1 MSEKHDLAVLCSLL
15 DRPIAEFVESE
26 PFKKLEQETDVIRH
40 IEPFGLPEI
49 KRLICC
55 SELLAIQEWA
65 EKYTEARKLYA
76 NGMDFD
82 VLSLLLKYNDVRD
95 FEKKILACVDE
106 SILERINAY
115 FKKIETEKEQAKK
128 ERSSL
133 KGKITKAKKKLAE
146 ETSQEVSAEELNT
159 AVIDGGEVDA
169 DDNPTLEMVAPQ
181 TKSDDE
187 IRVEK
192 LSQIISEREKF
203 LKIYTKHASRTEAF
217 LYQMKNIEAINAQRQ
232 KAYKAIDEI
241 KPPVEEEF
249 LCHYIQSGKLS
260 AEEEKS
266 LRNYG
271 FLQRFIELFDKV
283 SYWNLAFPVLARLYS
298 DNAIDLE
305 SDLIAKFIGTHGGLL
320 AEYLKVKYSEVPDY
334 LEDTE
339 NRVFLEY
346 SIKGTVAG
354 SNEYAEWWNSI
365 SRAADWRIVLETAE
379 EIIDDSVL
387 KVAVK
392 LMHHVNGSSMDAF
405 MELLQSEQSEAFRIT
420 PAEFIIEFVGQE
432 APEQRDLVRGYIRR
446 ADQNVRK
453 LQRRV
458 AIKERE
464 INRHTQELFSAL
476 YQPLEQLE
484 QLAVNLRLSDGE
496 IKCSL
501 VAGHVIN
508 ALADLRESLSALGL
522 DTVDEVEAWRKQ
534 SFVEY
539 DPEKHRMPSTIGSV
553 GEQVKLQTLGF
564 AYTDD
569 EGNKKIRAAE
579 VYIPVPVEEQPE
591 KVSGIKVS
599 EQNHQN
605 HISDTTH
612 TKKKKGYPKNG
623 SVVKKPKKFT
633 QSQKGKKK

>member
-1 MSEKHDLAVLCSLL
+1 MSEKHDLAVLFSLL

-55 SELLAIQEWA
+55 SDLLAVQEWA
-65 EKYTEARKLYA
+65 EKYAEARKLYA
-76 NGMDFD
+76 SGMDFD
-82 VLSLLLKYNDVRD
+82 VLSLLIKYKDATE

-106 SILERINAY
+106 SILGRINA
-115 FKKIETEKEQAKK
+115 FFEKTTTEKEQAKK

-133 KGKITKAKKKLAE
+133 KGKITKAKKKLVE
-146 ETSQEVSAEELNT
+146 ETSQEASAEESNT
-159 AVIDGGEVDA
+159 AVNDGSEVA
-169 DDNPTLEMVAPQ
+169 AGDNTTLEMAAPE

-192 LSQIISEREKF
+192 LNKIISERENF
-203 LKIYTKHASRTEAF
+203 LKFYTKHASRTEAY
-217 LYQMKNIEAINAQRQ
+217 LNQAKDIEVMDAQRQ

-249 LCHYIQSGKLS
+249 LCHYIRSGELS
-260 AEEEKS
+260 AEEEEA

-271 FLQRFIELFDKV
+271 FLQRFIELFDKA
-283 SYWNLAFPVLARLYS
+283 SYRDVAFPVLAKMYS

-305 SDLIAKFIGTHGGLL
+305 SDLIAKFISAHSRLL
-320 AEYLKVKYSEVPDY
+320 AEYLEEQYSEVPAY

-354 SNEYAEWWNSI
+354 SNEYATWWNRI
-365 SRAADWRIVLETAE
+365 SRAADWKIILEVAE
-379 EIIDDSVL
+379 EIIDDSLL

-392 LMHHVNGSSMDAF
+392 LMHHVSGSGMDAF
-405 MELLQSEQSEAFRIT
+405 MELLQSERAEVFRIT
-420 PAEFIIEFVGQE
+420 PAEFIIELVGEE
-432 APEQRDLVRGYIRR
+432 APEQRDLVRGYIRS

-458 AIKERE
+458 AVKERE
-464 INRHTQELFSAL
+464 INRHSQELFSAL

-522 DTVDEVEAWRKQ
+522 DTADEVAAWRRQ

-539 DPEKHRMPSTIGSV
+539 DPEKHRMPSTIGSA

-569 EGNKKIRAAE
+569 EGNNKIRAAE
-579 VYIPVPVEEQPE
+579 VYIPAPVEVQSE
-591 KVSGIKVS
+591 KVSRIKAS
-599 EQNHQN
+599 EQNQQKHVA
-605 HISDTTH
+605 DTTPS
-612 TKKKKGYPKNG
+612 KKKKGYPKNG
-623 SVVKKPKKFT
+623 SVVKKPKKST

>member
-1 MSEKHDLAVLCSLL
+1 MSEKHDLAVLFSLL

-26 PFKKLEQETDVIRH
+26 PFKKLEQETDVIKH

-55 SELLAIQEWA
+55 SELLAVQEWA
-65 EKYTEARKLYA
+65 EKYAEARKLYA
-76 NGMDFD
+76 SGMDFD
-82 VLSLLLKYNDVRD
+82 VLSLLMKYKDATE
-95 FEKKILACVDE
+95 FEKRILACVDE
-106 SILERINAY
+106 SIIERINAF
-115 FKKIETEKEQAKK
+115 FKKIATEKEQAKK

-133 KGKITKAKKKLAE
+133 KGKITKEKKKLSE
-146 ETSQEVSAEELNT
+146 ETTHEASSEESNT
-159 AVIDGGEVDA
+159 AVNDGGKVDA
-169 DDNPTLEMVAPQ
+169 GDNSTLETTAPE

-192 LSQIISEREKF
+192 LSKIISEREKF
-203 LKIYTKHASRTEAF
+203 LKYYTKHASRTEAY
-217 LYQMKNIEAINAQRQ
+217 LNQVNNVEAMDAQRQ
-232 KAYKAIDEI
+232 KAYRAIDEI
-241 KPPVEEEF
+241 NPPVEEEF
-249 LCHYIQSGKLS
+249 LCHYIRSGKLS
-260 AEEEKS
+260 AEEEES

-271 FLQRFIELFDKV
+271 FLQRFIELFDKA
-283 SYWNLAFPVLARLYS
+283 SYRDVAFPVLAKLYS

-305 SDLIAKFIGTHGGLL
+305 SDLIAKFVGGHSRLL
-320 AEYLKVKYSEVPDY
+320 AEYLVEQYSEVPDY

-354 SNEYAEWWNSI
+354 SIDYVSWWNRI
-365 SRAADWRIVLETAE
+365 SKAADWKIVLETAE
-379 EIIDDSVL
+379 EIINDSLL
-387 KVAVK
+387 KVSVK
-392 LMHHVNGSSMDAF
+392 LMHRVSGSSMEAF
-405 MELLQSEQSEAFRIT
+405 MDLLQSEVFRIT
-420 PAEFIIEFVGQE
+420 PAEFIIELVGQE
-432 APEQRDLVRGYIRR
+432 APEQRDLVRGYIRS

-453 LQRRV
+453 LERRV
-458 AIKERE
+458 AVKERE
-464 INRHTQELFSAL
+464 INRQSQELFSAL

-522 DTVDEVEAWRKQ
+522 DTADEVAAWRRQ

-539 DPEKHRMPSTIGSV
+539 DPEKHRMPSMIGSS

-569 EGNKKIRAAE
+569 EGNNKIRAAE
-579 VYIPVPVEEQPE
+579 VYIPAPVEAKPE
-591 KVSGIKVS
+591 KSSGIKVS
-599 EQNHQN
+599 ERNRQNHAL
-605 HISDTTH
+605 DTT
-612 TKKKKGYPKNG
+612 TIKKKKGYPKNG
-623 SVVKKPKKFT
+623 NVIKKDKKSS
-633 QSQKGKKK
+633 QSRKGKKK